1 MFLLFGACS
10 LGKFRAKGAAM
21 PFLPPEFRTANLEN
35 RSSWSTRIRENLQAA
50 FAMPMRNIASSAVEA
65 TPFALVCTNTRY
77 GPAQTVSVATH
88 VAVIFAFLFLFAAQ
102 HNLPPGP
109 KPPSIDGRFSRLA
122 LRSPVWRTGAPS
134 VGLRSGGGGNE
145 EDPARA
151 GLLPPPSSLPLAP
164 PRVTHSDFIELG
176 VPPAVYDASAPAN
189 PPLVTNLGLP
199 SRDKDTHSA
208 GNGKGL
214 AIGDKQGDG
223 VGDDEG
229 SGAGLDTSGPYANL
243 VSQAACLYCPEPPYT
258 DEARKTRLQGILT
271 VRVLIGADGR
281 AHRIQI
287 VKGLGMG
294 LDENAIAAIQA
305 WRFAPA
311 RDARKQPVASWAT
324 IETRF
329 QLF

>member
-1 MFLLFGACS
+1 
-10 LGKFRAKGAAM
+10 M
-21 PFLPPEFRTANLEN
+21 PFLPPEFRIADLEN
-35 RSSWSTRIRENLQAA
+35 RSSWSTRIRENLQAV
-50 FAMPMRNIASSAVEA
+50 FTMPMRNITPSAVQA
-65 TPFALVCTNTRY
+65 TPFALVRTNTRY

-88 VAVIFAFLFLFAAQ
+88 VALIFALLFLFAAQ
-102 HNLPPGP
+102 HHSPPGA
-109 KPPSIDGRFSRLA
+109 KAPSIGDRPSRLA
-122 LRSPVWRTGAPS
+122 FLPPEWRTGTPS
-134 VGLRSGGGGNE
+134 VGLRRGGGGIE
-145 EDPARA
+145 EDSARA
-151 GLLPPPSSLPLAP
+151 GLLPPPSSMPLAP
-164 PRVTHSDFIELG
+164 PRVTHSDIIELG
-176 VPPAVYDASAPAN
+176 VPPAVYEASAPAN
-189 PPLVTNLGLP
+189 PPLITNLGLP

-214 AIGDKQGDG
+214 GIGDNKGDG

-229 SGAGLDTSGPYANL
+229 DGAGYGDTPGPYANV

-271 VRVLIGADGR
+271 VRVLIGGDGR
-281 AHRIQI
+281 ARRIQI

-311 RDARKQPVASWAT
+311 RDARKQPIASWAT